1 MAKVE
6 LKGIVKKFG
15 DITAVDNIDLTIRDK
30 EFLVLVGPSGCGKTT
45 SLRMICGLDEV
56 TEGQIFIGNSD
67 VTKIPPKDRDI
78 AMVFQNYA
86 LYPHMTVYKNIAF
99 GLKIRKTRKEEIDR
113 RVKKGEKMLNI
124 EELLH
129 RKPKQLS
136 GGQRQ
141 RVAMGRAMVRNPQVF
156 LFDEPLSN
164 LDAKLRTQMRV
175 ELIKLHQRI
184 QTTVIYVTHDQIEAM
199 TLAHRIVI
207 MNKGIIMQ
215 LGTPKE
221 VYHSP
226 QNIFVA
232 GFIGNP
238 AMNFFH
244 VNLAEESGT
253 LYVIEKNFK
262 LAVPA
267 SLRERFQKA
276 IGKQVVLGVRPEH
289 TYDKKLTNR
298 FPGYE
303 SLKVQIE
310 VIEAVGRET
319 ILHASCRAAQLV
331 ACVDH
336 KTGAESGATMD
347 LLIDMNQIHIFD
359 KATEKAY

>member
-15 DITAVDNIDLTIRDK
+15 DITAVDHINLTARDK

-45 SLRMICGLDEV
+45 TLRMICGLDEV

-67 VTKIPPKDRDI
+67 VTKIPPKDRNI

-99 GLKIRKTRKEEIDR
+99 GMKVRKTRKEDIDQ
-113 RVKKGEKMLNI
+113 RVKRGAQMLGI
-124 EELLH
+124 EDLLD
-129 RKPKQLS
+129 RKPRQLS
-136 GGQRQ
+136 GGQKQ
-141 RVAMGRAMVRNPQVF
+141 RVAMGRAMVRNPEVF

-184 QTTVIYVTHDQIEAM
+184 QTTVVYVTHDQIEAM

-207 MNKGIIMQ
+207 MNDGVIMQ
-215 LGTPKE
+215 QGTPKE

-232 GFIGNP
+232 DFIGNP
-238 AMNFFH
+238 AMNFLN
-244 VNLAEESGT
+244 VELTEEKGT

-262 LAVPA
+262 LAVPS
-267 SLRERFQKA
+267 SLHERFHKA
-276 IGKQVVLGVRPEH
+276 IGKKVVLGLRPENI
-289 TYDKKLTNR
+289 YDKKLTNR

-303 SLKVQIE
+303 LLQAQIE
-310 VIEAVGRET
+310 VIEAVGPET
-319 ILHASCRAAQLV
+319 ILHASCDSTQFI

-336 KTGAESGATMD
+336 KTDAERGATMD

-359 KATEKAY
+359 KATEKAF